1 MSKDDRRAG
10 TVPGNTQIKKVMKIK
25 DFFPGSLIAAILA
38 IFIGA
43 IFFRLGFHSFGC
55 VYMSA
60 VSLFSCFLCGRID
73 PENY

>member
-1 MSKDDRRAG
+1 
-10 TVPGNTQIKKVMKIK
+10 MKIK

-43 IFFRLGFHSFGC
+43 IFFNLGFHAFGC

-60 VSLFSCFLCGRID
+60 VSLFSCLLCGRID